1 MALSIK
7 QKILFTIIGFV
18 LLTALL
24 IGGFS
29 QWTAKQT
36 IEQSLLETELPLSM
50 KNISGEIDKEIRVMS
65 ATAEFIATDPHLLE
79 WQRAGSNS
87 PKDEAK
93 LIQKLNNIAQSHGLS
108 KTSFANRQ
116 TGDYWNQEG
125 FLRRLV
131 NNDEDGWFYAFT
143 KSGKSRL
150 VSIYLY
156 PGTNNYDLF
165 VNYQQLDGLG
175 LAGMAKSFEDAVK
188 LLNAFQLGD
197 TGFVYLADK
206 DGVIQLHKDKQLIGK
221 HISEIYGSAANS
233 LTIQS
238 DFNLTE
244 VDNQQTSLIVSS
256 SYIPS
261 AEWFVVAQVPREEVF
276 SKLNETALN
285 ILIWTLAVAVGAA
298 FIAVF
303 IANSITQPIATLSK
317 LFTRMGQGEADLSY
331 RIPESGQQELVAVA
345 KGYNAFIGKLAE
357 LFETIALS
365 SRELRSTADE
375 LALKSQHTQTSAAS
389 NDTNT
394 QHISNALSQ
403 INTTVSEIAQSA
415 VQASDLA
422 DNVRKNGSEITN
434 VIVDTKSD
442 IEQLGG
448 KINDV
453 SNVIATLTENTETIA
468 QALGVIEAISDQTN
482 LLALNAAIEAA
493 RAGEHGRGFAV
504 VAEEVRSLAGKTADS
519 TTEIQT
525 IMEQLQQTSTAATSE
540 IEAILAQSA
549 STKASISQ
557 AQEKLELSTEL
568 TLQIT
573 DTNHLVATATEQQA
587 ISLNDIN
594 NNMSDIRTI
603 SEENMANVQ
612 AIASSTEQLN
622 KLAETLDALVKQLV
636 KQFEQ

>member
-1 MALSIK
+1 MFSINKKITLAL
-7 QKILFTIIGFV
+7 LLCV
-18 LLTALL
+18 LLTALSV
-24 IGGFS
+24 GTFS
-29 QWTAKQT
+29 QLVARKVVETR
-36 IEQSLLETELPLSM
+36 LLEKELPSAIQQ
-50 KNISGEIDKEIRVMS
+50 ISGEIDKEIALMS
-65 ATAEFIATDPHLLE
+65 IVAKQLANDPFLLR
-79 WQRAGSNS
+79 WAKAGSDKTQE
-87 PKDEAK
+87 PLVIKK
-93 LIQKLNNIAQSHGLS
+93 LAETGRVNHFSS
-108 KTSFANRQ
+108 TSFADRRN
-116 TGDYWNQEG
+116 GNYWNENG
-125 FLRRLV
+125 FLRQLTKASG
-131 NNDEDGWFYAFT
+131 EDDWFFAYRD
-143 KSGKSRL
+143 SGQETSI
-150 VSIYLY
+150 SIYRY
-156 PGTNNYDLF
+156 PDGQRVDLF
-165 VNYQQLDGLG
+165 VNHQQPNGLG
-175 LAGMAKSFEDAVK
+175 LSGIAKSFEDAVN
-188 LLNAFQLGD
+188 LLNTFRLEK
-197 TGFVYLADK
+197 TGFVYLVDK
-206 DGVIQLHKDKQLIGK
+206 NGKIQLHKNEAYIGKNITDIYGQQAKQLLNLAKFNQINA
-221 HISEIYGSAANS
+221 EIEN
-233 LTIQS
+233 Q
-238 DFNLTE
+238 NL
-244 VDNQQTSLIVSS
+244 LVSS
-256 SYIPS
+256 SYVPS
-261 AEWFVVAQVPREEVF
+261 AQWFVIGQLPESEAYEQ
-276 SKLNETALN
+276 LNNATIN
-285 ILIWTLAVAVGAA
+285 MIVWTLVIVLATIAVALV
-298 FIAVF
+298 IAR
-303 IANSITQPIATLSK
+303 SITQPINKLAQ

-357 LFETIALS
+357 LFETIAAS

-403 INTTVSEIAQSA
+403 INTTVSDIAQSA

-422 DNVRKNGSEITN
+422 ENVRHNDSEITH
-434 VIVDTKSD
+434 VIVETKSD

-525 IMEQLQQTSTAATSE
+525 IMEQLKQTSTVATSE

-549 STKASISQ
+549 NTKASISQ
-557 AQEKLELSTEL
+557 AQEKLELSGEL

-603 SEENMANVQ
+603 SEQNMANVQ
-612 AIASSTEQLN
+612 AIASSAEQLN
-622 KLAETLDALVKQLV
+622 KLAETLDTLV